1 MADQEPD
8 ELVQMNVRVPR
19 SVKAAIDARRAG
31 LTDPVT
37 GRQMSRDRWVT
48 NAAKYALQAPRR
60 PTSSTT
66 TQRRTA
72 PPK

>member
-1 MADQEPD
+1 MADENPD

-19 SVKAAIDARRAG
+19 SVKAAIDQRRAG

-37 GRQMSRDRWVT
+37 GRPMSRDRWVT
-48 NAAKYALQAPRR
+48 NAARYALQAPRR
-60 PTSSTT
+60 PTGN

-72 PPK
+72 PPT